1 MFLHNLIQGDIMRI
15 FLFLMLFST
24 MTMAKDII
32 LTKDNTIVLNQE
44 FSGASVSK
52 LISDAKKIDSTLP
65 NGYPIYLFLDT
76 PGGSIQ
82 AGLELMEAFKGLNRP
97 IHTVVLFAASMGF
110 QLTQNLGDRYIL
122 KFGIL
127 MSHKAHGG
135 FEGEFGGGLGQL
147 DSRYGMWIR
156 RIDLMDK
163 QTVKRTKGKK
173 TLEKYRSEYENELWL
188 NGEEAVKNGYADEVV
203 TAKCDKSLSGT
214 TEKVVRLFDL
224 KVHLELSECPIV
236 TYPVNIRV
244 SMRTNRGYMD
254 SEEFLE
260 KGGKFGKN
268 CVRKDT
274 EEVVDAFYGKVLQP
288 SAEAELCALD
298 EELDL
303 DKIEEAKEQA
313 KDQVKLGARKPVY
326 MRFTNKEM

>member
-1 MFLHNLIQGDIMRI
+1 MFLHNLTQGDTMRL

-24 MTMAKDII
+24 ITMAKDII

-44 FSGASVSK
+44 FSGASVAK
-52 LISDAKKIDSTLP
+52 LIADAKKIDSTLP
-65 NGYPIYLFLDT
+65 SGYPIYLFLDT

-97 IHTVVLFAASMGF
+97 VHTVVLFAASMGF
-110 QLTQNLGDRYIL
+110 QLTQALGDRYIL
-122 KFGIL
+122 NFGVL
-127 MSHKAHGG
+127 MSHKAYGG

-147 DSRYGMWIR
+147 DSRYGMWMR
-156 RIDLMDK
+156 RVDIMDK

-188 NGEEAVKNGYADEVV
+188 NGAEAVASGYADEVV
-203 TAKCDKSLSGT
+203 TAKCDKSLSDT
-214 TEKVVRLFDL
+214 TDKIVRIFDL
-224 KVHLELSECPIV
+224 KVHLKMSQCPII
-236 TYPVNIRV
+236 TYPVDIRI
-244 SMRTNRGYMD
+244 SMRTNKGYMD
-254 SEEFLE
+254 VDEFLD

-268 CVRKDT
+268 CVKKDA
-274 EEVVDAFYGKVLQP
+274 EEVVDVFGRTLQT

-303 DKIEEAKEQA
+303 DKIDEAKEQA
-313 KDQVKLGARKPVY
+313 KDQVKLGVRKPVY